1 MFRFNVAISHLG
13 IHEIVLQGK
22 KFTWSNLQPSPLHEK
37 LDWVFTSSG
46 WAIAYPTT
54 TVSALDML
62 PSDHCPCIVNI
73 STAIPRNKIFRFENH
88 WLKHQQFQEILSQS
102 WENSLA
108 ISDKAKLITAKLKS
122 LRKRLSEWQASMSN
136 LKTII
141 ANVRTVILFLE
152 VLADEFAGVE
162 L

>member
-1 MFRFNVAISHLG
+1 
-13 IHEIVLQGK
+13 
-22 KFTWSNLQPSPLHEK
+22 
-37 LDWVFTSSG
+37 
-46 WAIAYPTT
+46 
-54 TVSALDML
+54 ML